1 MVTGIEDHGSIVIMR
16 VEDRDGAEALQYFDR
31 RMFGQMFEAEDGN
44 VVHREVEIRG
54 SFPDSTVEFD
64 PDPEWADVEQDQV
77 AP

>member
-1 MVTGIEDHGSIVIMR
+1 
-16 VEDRDGAEALQYFDR
+16 
-31 RMFGQMFEAEDGN
+31 MFGQMFEAEDGN